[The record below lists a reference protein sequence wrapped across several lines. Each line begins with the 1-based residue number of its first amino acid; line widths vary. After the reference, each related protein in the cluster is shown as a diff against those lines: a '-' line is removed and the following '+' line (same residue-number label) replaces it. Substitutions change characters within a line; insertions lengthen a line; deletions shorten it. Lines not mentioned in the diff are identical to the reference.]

1 LLHGSHVFIFHVL
14 SERLLG
20 KRVDVKRFKSDVSDV
35 VLASF
40 RLINHGALDALS
52 FNEISGSSIL
62 SLELS
67 SLSSL
72 HDHGFLLDESG
83 LIIGIAAGITL
94 DNFGFLR
101 FFLIFFGFFI
111 LLLLFG
117 RRFGHRVASGAC
129 NGSRLGVKA
138 LSSGSLALI

>member
-1 LLHGSHVFIFHVL
+1 ML

-52 FNEISGSSIL
+52 FNEITGSSIL

-72 HDHGFLLDESG
+72 HDHGLLLDESG
-83 LIIGIAAGITL
+83 LII
-94 DNFGFLR
+94 
-101 FFLIFFGFFI
+101 
-111 LLLLFG
+111 
-117 RRFGHRVASGAC
+117 
-129 NGSRLGVKA
+129 
-138 LSSGSLALI
+138 